1 MIKLYIFLITLT
13 GRVKALN
20 VIRGIPFSSSE
31 ASRDCCP
38 ARVWSIATMVVYSNN
53 GRNSTLHPETIY
65 IRILCRML
73 QNDHA
78 LNKSFIRD

>member
-1 MIKLYIFLITLT
+1 
-13 GRVKALN
+13 
-20 VIRGIPFSSSE
+20 
-31 ASRDCCP
+31 
-38 ARVWSIATMVVYSNN
+38 MVVYSNN

-78 LNKSFIRD
+78 LNKSFIRDWMKSFQSFGLNIVNGQQRARQGPYGKSSYEVIVIAITSN